1 MVRVIPVSDDKVAAL
16 LRSGRTAN
24 ELAEEW
30 GVKPGTVRKA
40 ARAVGWGPGTNA
52 DIFLPVRDIGPRA
65 YAPAARNLRALERL
79 KERGSLPEPDQKRL
93 DNWKAERNAKPKTV
107 VEYADDAPANPA
119 SPTYGGW
126 YYAPRRP
133 ETPADEYYQERSPD
147 TPPGEFFQE
156 LTQG

>member
-30 GVKPGTVRKA
+30 GVQAQTVRKA
-40 ARAVGWGPGTNA
+40 ANAAGWRPGNSELTL
-52 DIFLPVRDIGPRA
+52 LPFRLSGPRA

-79 KERGSLPEPDQKRL
+79 KQQGTLPEADRVRL
-93 DNWKAERNAKPKTV
+93 KNWCAERDKTGTV
-107 VEYADDAPANPA
+107 VEYEEGHPPNPA

-133 ETPADEYYQERSPD
+133 ETAPDAYYQEVTPD
-147 TPPGEFFQE
+147 DQRGVTAS
-156 LTQG
+156 